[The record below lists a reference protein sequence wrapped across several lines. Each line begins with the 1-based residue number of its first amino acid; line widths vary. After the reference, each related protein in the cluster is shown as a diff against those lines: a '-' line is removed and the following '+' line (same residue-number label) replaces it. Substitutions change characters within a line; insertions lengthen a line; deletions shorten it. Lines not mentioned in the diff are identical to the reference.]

1 MGVFHWFLWLIW
13 SESIELGWAFTLSV
27 VGTFEVVF
35 LYALF
40 GLWNI
45 VSIFFSFL
53 TLYLVKLVSTWVE
66 INALD

>member
-45 VSIFFSFL
+45 VSIFFF
-53 TLYLVKLVSTWVE
+53 VSYSVFGE
-66 INALD
+66 IGLNLGRN